1 MEEFRD
7 YKYVILDS
15 TRVYIGSKFK
25 VDELEEDVRIPVK
38 FIAAVRNVIP
48 MEEQENLTID
58 EHLYGL
64 KEGETAFLMWK
75 QLGISMKFQ
84 NLYPTKKRG
93 KELFETKILSFGEGM
108 ERIKLDSKKQNS
120 FLVEIQFSKI
130 KLAMLGV

>member
-15 TRVYIGSKFK
+15 TRVYIGSKFM

-38 FIAAVRNVIP
+38 FIAAVRKVIP

-64 KEGETAFLMWK
+64 KEGEADYLMWK

-93 KELFETKILSFGEGM
+93 KDLFETQILSFDEGM
-108 ERIKLDSKKQNS
+108 KRIKQDLKKQNS
-120 FLVEIQFSKI
+120 FLVEIQFLKI
-130 KLAMLGV
+130 KLSMLGV